1 MTEPGGWTPDEDSVE
16 RANLTRFMAWLAET
30 GRGEFGDYHQLQA
43 KSVDD
48 IAWFWDAVWHYFDIR
63 ATTPT
68 ETVLAGREMPGAQ
81 WFPGST
87 LNYAVEALR
96 HETDKYPALVVVGE
110 DGTTEWSWARLRQE
124 TAAFAN
130 YLRRLGVKAGDRVVG
145 YLPNIGEAVAAF
157 MGAASVGATWAVCNP
172 DLAVDGV
179 IARLGQLEPAV
190 LVACD
195 GSVYGGK
202 RIDRSKELAQIR
214 RQLPTLKATVLVSR
228 LGDGGAGRG
237 RVGAPPARRAGG
249 EHESNSGAVTPWSK
263 VLGLDAPLEI
273 TPVPFDHP
281 LWVLF
286 SSGTTGTPKGIV
298 HGHGGVVLEHL
309 KYLSLHADLKPGD
322 RFLWYSTTS
331 WMMWNLVV
339 GGLLVG
345 ATVVLYDGSPTYPQ
359 PDRLWQI
366 VADHDVAVFGAGAT
380 YFLGCAK
387 EELHPGK
394 EYQLDALRTVGSTG
408 SPLPA
413 SGFRWIQEG
422 VGRPIPVMSMSGGTD
437 VVTAF
442 IGGCPLVPIVAG
454 ELNVICLGAAVEGWT
469 AENTP
474 VVGQAGEL
482 VLTKPMPSMPVFFWN
497 DPDGSRYRK
506 AYFDKYPGVWCHG
519 DWITI
524 TDRDSVVVHGRSDAT
539 LNRMGVRMGSAE
551 IYNAVESLAEVKD
564 CLVVGVEQDD
574 GGYWMPLF
582 VHIADDAELDDA
594 LREKITAAIRK
605 GASPRHV
612 PDAIVGVPGI
622 PRTMTGKRL
631 EIPIKQILLGAKPAD
646 VVSESAVD
654 KPELLAVFAEHART

>member
-1 MTEPGGWTPDEDSVE
+1 MTEPGGWAPDEDTVE
-16 RANLTRFMAWLAET
+16 RANLTRFIAWLAET
-30 GRGEFGDYHQLQA
+30 GRGEFSDYHQLQA
-43 KSVDD
+43 KSIED
-48 IAWFWDAVWHYFDIR
+48 IVWFWDAVWHFFDIR
-63 ATTPT
+63 AASPA
-68 ETVLAGREMPGAQ
+68 ETVLASREMPGAQ
-81 WFPGST
+81 WFPGAT
-87 LNYAVEALR
+87 LNYAIEAFR
-96 HETDKYPALVVVGE
+96 HETDQHPALIVVGE
-110 DGTTEWSWARLRQE
+110 DGATEWSWARLRQE

-130 YLRRLGVKAGDRVVG
+130 YLRRLGVKPGDRVVG

-157 MGAASVGATWAVCNP
+157 MGAAAVGATWAVCNP

-179 IARLGQLEPAV
+179 IARLGQLEPSV
-190 LVACD
+190 LVATD

-202 RIDRSKELAQIR
+202 RIDRSDELARIR
-214 RQLPTLKATVLVSR
+214 EQLPTLKATVLVSR
-228 LGDGGAGRG
+228 LGEVACRG
-237 RVGAPPARRAGG
+237 RE
-249 EHESNSGAVTPWSK
+249 EHEESQRDVTSWSK
-263 VLGLDAPLEI
+263 VLDLDAPLEI
-273 TPVPFDHP
+273 TPVPFAHP

-309 KYLSLHADLKPGD
+309 KYLSLHADLKPGE
-322 RFLWYSTTS
+322 RFMWYSTTS

-339 GGLLVG
+339 SGLLVG
-345 ATVVLYDGSPTYPQ
+345 ATVVLYDGSPTYPRS
-359 PDRLWQI
+359 DRLWQL
-366 VADHDVAVFGAGAT
+366 VADHDVAVFGAGAP

-387 EELHPGK
+387 DELHPGK
-394 EYQLDALRTVGSTG
+394 DYRLDALRTVGSTG

-422 VGRPIPVMSMSGGTD
+422 VGKPLPVMSMSGGTD

-454 ELNVICLGAAVEGWT
+454 ELNVICLGAAVEAWT

-482 VLTKPMPSMPVFFWN
+482 VITQPMPSMPVFFWN

-551 IYNAVESLAEVKD
+551 IYNAVEALAEIKD

-582 VHIADDAELDDA
+582 VHLADDAELDDA
-594 LREKITAAIRK
+594 LREKITVAIRN

-612 PDAIVGVPGI
+612 PDAIVDVPGI

-631 EIPIKQILLGAKPAD
+631 EIPIKRILLGAKPTD
-646 VVSESAVD
+646 VVSPSAVD
-654 KPELLAVFAEHART
+654 KPDLLAVFAEHTRA